1 MLHEPVS
8 VDVQPLS
15 NAAGRNSGSFQY
27 LDSGSTAPGEANITS
42 DSSRPWT
49 GIKSKYVYFSMH
61 GCIYM
66 YIYICV
72 HTHTYNIY
80 TVAIVYIYTY
90 SISYI
95 YTHIALYLQTTMISF
110 RPSAALLYT
119 YHTYYRYYTCVYIYN
134 YTYYTYIY
142 NYTYSSIFTNYEY
155 DFVYPA
161 KCSFVVSLPPE
172 SPGISPKKRSA

>member
-15 NAAGRNSGSFQY
+15 NAAGRKSGSFQY

-49 GIKSKYVYFSMH
+49 GIKSKSVYFSMH
-61 GCIYM
+61 GCIYICI
-66 YIYICV
+66 YIYVCV
-72 HTHTYNIY
+72 HTQTYNIY

-119 YHTYYRYYTCVYIYN
+119 CHTYYTYYRYYTYVYIYII
-134 YTYYTYIY
+134 THIIHIYIQLH
-142 NYTYSSIFTNYEY
+142 I
-155 DFVYPA
+155 
-161 KCSFVVSLPPE
+161 
-172 SPGISPKKRSA
+172 